1 MSPILGITASSIKK
15 VGTLIVAVKY
25 ASSSAATTTDGITWT
40 SRSMPSSQNWYG
52 AASNGTTMV
61 VQVDSGTTAATSTD
75 GISWTSQ
82 TSPATFG
89 YGPRWGANK
98 FSGVGSARGLTS
110 PDGATWTA
118 RTVPGGGA
126 TSWRNNAY
134 NGSVWAAVAYAT
146 TNAMTSSDATSW
158 TLQSGVLPSSQP
170 WFPMDANPTGTFA
183 VASYNTTNVATSTN
197 GTTWT
202 ARTGAVSSNITNMTW
217 VNDKFICVG
226 NNVIQTSPDGATWT
240 SRTSPASRQW
250 EGVAGNSTLA
260 VITPVSNN
268 STAGYS
274 TDGGI
279 SWSTSTLP
287 STGDWYTAVCK

>member
-52 AASNGTTMV
+52 GASNGTVMV
-61 VQVDSGTTAATSTD
+61 VQSDTTTAATSTD
-75 GISWTSQ
+75 GITWTSR
-82 TSPATFG
+82 TAPNAFS
-89 YGPRWGANK
+89 YGPKWGANK
-98 FSGVGSARGLTS
+98 FSGLGSARGLTS
-110 PDGATWTA
+110 PDGITWTS

-126 TSWRNNAY
+126 SDWRNNAY
-134 NGSVWAAVAYAT
+134 NGSTWAAPLYGT

-158 TLQSGVLPSSQP
+158 TLQTGVMPSSQP
-170 WFPMDANPTGTFA
+170 WFDIDASSGGTFA
-183 VASYNTTNVATSTN
+183 TMSYNTTNIATSTN

-202 ARTGAVSSNITNMTW
+202 ARTGVKSSQMVSMRWI
-217 VNDKFICVG
+217 NDKFICIG
-226 NNVIQTSPDGATWT
+226 NNAIQTSPDGVTWT
-240 SRTSPASRQW
+240 GRTSPTTRQW
-250 EGVAGNSTLA
+250 EGLAGNSNVI

-268 STAGYS
+268 ATSGYS

-287 STGDWYTAVCK
+287 SSGDWYTAVCK